1 MTSTITRVL
10 VANRGEIARR
20 VFRTCRRLGIETV
33 AVHSDADAGL
43 PFVAEADAAVRL
55 PGNTPAETYLRGD
68 LVIEAARRAGADA
81 IHPGYG
87 FLSENAGFAR
97 AVAEAGL
104 TWIGPDPDSIER
116 MGSKIESKKL
126 MEAAGVPVLGN
137 LSVDTATEDDL
148 PLLVKASAGGG
159 GRGMRVVRTLAD
171 LAGEVEKASAEAASA
186 FGDGTVFV
194 EPYVERGR
202 HVEVQVVGDG
212 AGGVLVLGE
221 RDCSLQRRHQKVV
234 EESPAPGLSAEVAG
248 ALHEA
253 ARKAGEAISY
263 RGAGTVEFL
272 YDAKTER
279 FYFLE
284 MNTRLQ
290 VEHPVTELVH
300 GVDLVELQLDVAEGG
315 AEVSR
320 LASLAPQPPQG
331 HAIEVRLYAEDPAAD
346 YAPQTGLLHELA
358 IDHDDAFAL
367 RGHGIRLD
375 TGFESGDEVGTFYD
389 AMLAKVIA
397 YAPTRAQAARALAR
411 TLETARIHGPV
422 TNRDQLVAS
431 LRHPAFLDVTGVA
444 TSFYDEHP
452 ETLAGADA
460 DPLLP
465 FAGAVALA
473 EHRRTGAKV
482 QSRIPA
488 GFRNVVAAPQVTRF
502 ELGGDEV
509 EVAWL
514 GGREGYRPAEV
525 STGASTEGVRVLA
538 AGPTEV
544 VLDDAGVVRR
554 YRTRVVAGPGDP
566 GAVAVLVDGPR
577 GGATLRVV
585 PRFVDPSTQVA
596 EGSLLAPMPGSVIA
610 VHAAVGDEVAEG
622 QPILVMEAMKMQHTI
637 AAPYAGTV
645 TELSATAGQQV
656 EAGTV
661 LAVVDAGGDNA

>member
-1 MTSTITRVL
+1 MINRIL

-20 VFRTCRRLGIETV
+20 VFRTARRLGIETV

-43 PFVAEADAAVRL
+43 PFVREADAAVRL
-55 PGNTPAETYLRGD
+55 PGSTPAETYLRGD
-68 LVIEAARRAGADA
+68 LVIEAARRSGADA

-87 FLSENAGFAR
+87 FLSENAAFAR
-97 AVAEAGL
+97 QVVEAGL
-104 TWIGPDPDSIER
+104 TWIGPEPDSIDR

-137 LSVDTATEDDL
+137 LTVDTATEADL

-159 GRGMRVVRTLAD
+159 GRGMRVVRSLAD
-171 LAGEVEKASAEAASA
+171 LAGEVEKAAAEAESA

-212 AGGVLVLGE
+212 RGGVLVLGE

-234 EESPAPGLSAEVAG
+234 EEAPAPGLTEEVAA

-253 ARKAGEAISY
+253 ARKAAAAISY

-272 YDAKTER
+272 YDADTQR
-279 FYFLE
+279 FFFLE

-290 VEHPVTELVH
+290 VEHPVTEQVY
-300 GVDLVELQLDVAEGG
+300 GVDLVELQVAVAEGRDLP
-315 AEVSR
+315 EVD
-320 LASLAPQPPQG
+320 PQPDG

-346 YAPQTGLLHELA
+346 YAPQTGRLLELA
-358 IDHDDAFAL
+358 IEHDDAFAL
-367 RGHGIRLD
+367 DRHGVRLD

-389 AMLAKVIA
+389 AMLSKVIA
-397 YAPTRAQAARALAR
+397 WAPTREQAARALAR
-411 TLETARIHGPV
+411 TLERARIHGLT

-431 LRHPAFLDVTGVA
+431 LRHPAFLDATGVA
-444 TSFYDEHP
+444 TSFYAEHP
-452 ETLAGADA
+452 ETLAPAAD
-460 DPLLP
+460 DLLP
-465 FAGAVALA
+465 FVGAVALA
-473 EHRRTGAKV
+473 EHRRVHARV

-488 GFRNVVAAPQVTRF
+488 GFRNVHAGPRSTV
-502 ELGGDEV
+502 LGVGSEEV
-509 EVAWL
+509 EVRWL
-514 GGREGYRPAEV
+514 GGRGGFRHADRDDVTVLEASPTGVVVEV
-525 STGASTEGVRVLA
+525 DGVTRRYDVRVID
-538 AGPTEV
+538 E
-544 VLDDAGVVRR
+544 
-554 YRTRVVAGPGDP
+554 
-566 GAVAVLVDGPR
+566 AVLVDGPR
-577 GGATLRVV
+577 GGVTLRIV

-596 EGSLLAPMPGSVIA
+596 AGSLLAPMPGSV
-610 VHAAVGDEVAEG
+610 VDVRAAVGDVVQEG

-645 TELSATAGQQV
+645 TELSASAGQQV

-661 LAVVDAGGDNA
+661 LAVVEPVESGDEGEEEA

>member
-1 MTSTITRVL
+1 MISKVL

-20 VFRTCRRLGIETV
+20 VFRTCRRLGIGCV

-55 PGNTPAETYLRGD
+55 PGNSPAETYLRGD
-68 LVIEAARRAGADA
+68 LVIEAALRAGADA

-97 AVAEAGL
+97 QVADAGL
-104 TWIGPDPDSIER
+104 VWIGPEPASIER

-126 MEAAGVPVLGN
+126 MESAGVPVLGN
-137 LSVDTATEDDL
+137 LTADTATDDDL

-159 GRGMRVVRTLAD
+159 GRGMRIVRSLAD
-171 LAGEVEKASAEAASA
+171 LPGEVEKASAEAASA

-212 AGGVLVLGE
+212 AGGVAVLGE

-234 EESPAPGLSAEVAG
+234 EEAPAPGLTEEVAS

-253 ARKAGEAISY
+253 ARAAAAAIDY

-272 YDAKTER
+272 YDARTER

-290 VEHPVTELVH
+290 VEHPVTEQVY
-300 GVDLVELQLDVAEGG
+300 GVDLVELQIAVAEGT
-315 AEVSR
+315 AR
-320 LASLAPQPPQG
+320 LDALHPGPPQG

-346 YAPQTGLLHELA
+346 YAPQTGRLLELA
-358 IDHDDAFAL
+358 LEHDDAFAL
-367 RGHGIRLD
+367 DGYGIRLD
-375 TGFESGDEVGTFYD
+375 TGFETGDEVGTHYD

-397 YAPTRAQAARALAR
+397 WAPTRVGAARALAR

-431 LRHPAFLDVTGVA
+431 LRHPAFLDATGVA
-444 TSFYDEHP
+444 TSFYADHP
-452 ETLAGADA
+452 ETLDAASGDDLVPLAGA
-460 DPLLP
+460 L
-465 FAGAVALA
+465 ALA
-473 EHRRTGAKV
+473 EHRRRGATV

-502 ELGGDEV
+502 EQGGVQIGVSWYGD
-509 EVAWL
+509 
-514 GGREGYRPAEV
+514 RDRYRPAERDD
-525 STGASTEGVRVLA
+525 VRVVA
-538 AGPTEV
+538 ASPTEV
-544 VLDDAGVVRR
+544 VLDVDGVTRR
-554 YRTRVVAGPGDP
+554 YATRVVAG
-566 GAVAVLVDGPR
+566 AATAEAVLVDGAR

-585 PRFVDPSTQVA
+585 PRFVDPSDQVA
-596 EGSLLAPMPGSVIA
+596 AGSLLAPMPGSVIS
-610 VHAAVGDEVAEG
+610 VHATVGEEVAEG
-622 QPILVMEAMKMQHTI
+622 QPVLVMEAMKMQHTI
-637 AAPYAGTV
+637 TAPYAGTV
-645 TELSATAGQQV
+645 AELPVTVGQQV

-661 LAVVDAGGDNA
+661 LVVVEADPADQSSDSEGEEA

>member
-1 MTSTITRVL
+1 MITRIL

-20 VFRTCRRLGIETV
+20 VFRTARRLGIETV

-43 PFVAEADAAVRL
+43 PFVREADAAVRL

-68 LVIEAARRAGADA
+68 LVIAAARKSGADA

-87 FLSENAGFAR
+87 FLSENAAFAR
-97 AVAEAGL
+97 QVADAGL
-104 TWIGPDPDSIER
+104 TWIGPDPDSIDR

-137 LSVDTATEDDL
+137 LSVETATEDDL

-171 LAGEVEKASAEAASA
+171 LPGEVEKASAEAESA

-212 AGGVLVLGE
+212 RGGVLVLGE

-234 EESPAPGLSAEVAG
+234 EEAPAPGLSEEVAS
-248 ALHEA
+248 ALHDA
-253 ARKAGEAISY
+253 ARKAAEAIDY

-272 YDAKTER
+272 YDADTQR

-290 VEHPVTELVH
+290 VEHPVTEQVY
-300 GVDLVELQLDVAEGG
+300 GVDLVELQVAVAEGRDLP
-315 AEVSR
+315 AID
-320 LASLAPQPPQG
+320 PQPEG

-346 YAPQTGLLHELA
+346 YAPQTGRLLELELE
-358 IDHDDAFAL
+358 HDDAFAL
-367 RGHGIRLD
+367 DGFGIRLD

-389 AMLAKVIA
+389 AMLSKVIA
-397 YAPTRAQAARALAR
+397 WAPTREQAARALAR
-411 TLETARIHGPV
+411 TLERARIHGLT

-444 TSFYDEHP
+444 TSFYGDHP
-452 ETLAGADA
+452 DTLAPSAAD
-460 DPLLP
+460 DLLP
-465 FAGAVALA
+465 FVGAVALA
-473 EHRRTGAKV
+473 EHRRLGARV

-488 GFRNVVAAPQVTRF
+488 GFRNVVAGPRTTRLGLAGEEVDVHWYGGRDGYRSAERDDVTVVSAAPDEVVVDVDGVTRRY
-502 ELGGDEV
+502 D
-509 EVAWL
+509 
-514 GGREGYRPAEV
+514 
-525 STGASTEGVRVLA
+525 VRVL
-538 AGPTEV
+538 ES
-544 VLDDAGVVRR
+544 
-554 YRTRVVAGPGDP
+554 
-566 GAVAVLVDGPR
+566 AVLVDGPR
-577 GGATLRVV
+577 GGATLRIV

-596 EGSLLAPMPGSVIA
+596 AGSLLAPMPGSVIA
-610 VHAAVGDEVAEG
+610 VRAAVGDVVQEG
-622 QPILVMEAMKMQHTI
+622 QAILVMEAMKMQHTI

-645 TELSATAGQQV
+645 TELSASAGQQV
-656 EAGTV
+656 EAGVV
-661 LAVVDAGGDNA
+661 LAIVEPAESGEEEATA

>member
-1 MTSTITRVL
+1 MTVNRIL

-20 VFRTCRRLGIETV
+20 VFRTARRLGIETV

-43 PFVAEADAAVRL
+43 PFVREADAAVRL

-87 FLSENAGFAR
+87 FLSENAAFAR
-97 AVAEAGL
+97 QVADAGL
-104 TWIGPDPDSIER
+104 VWIGPDPESIDS

-137 LSVDTATEDDL
+137 LSVDTATEADL

-171 LAGEVEKASAEAASA
+171 LAGEVEKASAEAESA

-202 HVEVQVVGDG
+202 HVEVQVVGDRSG
-212 AGGVLVLGE
+212 FVEVFGT

-234 EESPAPGLSAEVAG
+234 EEAPAPGLSDAVRTAM
-248 ALHEA
+248 HDA
-253 ARKAGEAISY
+253 ARAAAQAVDY
-263 RGAGTVEFL
+263 VGAGTVEFL
-272 YDAKTER
+272 YDADSER
-279 FYFLE
+279 FFFLE

-290 VEHPVTELVH
+290 VEHPVSELIH
-300 GVDLVELQLDVAEGG
+300 GVDLVELQVAVAEGEQLPVVLG
-315 AEVSR
+315 ELQS
-320 LASLAPQPPQG
+320 PNG
-331 HAIEVRLYAEDPAAD
+331 HAIEVRLYAEDPSSD
-346 YAPQTGLLHELA
+346 YAPQTGRLLELDL
-358 IDHDDAFAL
+358 DHDDAFAL
-367 RGHGIRLD
+367 DGFGIRFD

-389 AMLAKVIA
+389 AMLSKVIA
-397 YAPTRAQAARALAR
+397 WAPTREQAARSLAR
-411 TLETARIHGPV
+411 TLETARIHGLV

-431 LRHPAFLDVTGVA
+431 LRHPAFLDPTGLA
-444 TSFYDEHP
+444 TSFYTEHP
-452 ETLAGADA
+452 ETLAPAAGD
-460 DPLLP
+460 DLLP
-465 FAGAVALA
+465 FVGAVALA
-473 EHRRTGAKV
+473 EHRRVAARV

-488 GFRNVVAAPQVTRF
+488 GFRNVVAGPRSTTFAV
-502 ELGGDEV
+502 GADEV
-509 EVAWL
+509 VVQWFGGVA
-514 GGREGYRPAEV
+514 GYTLAEPDADRAV
-525 STGASTEGVRVLA
+525 AVLSASA
-538 AGPTEV
+538 DEV
-544 VLDDAGVVRR
+544 VLDVDGVTRR
-554 YRTRVVAGPGDP
+554 YDVRVLER
-566 GAVAVLVDGPR
+566 AVLVDGPR
-577 GGATLRVV
+577 GGATLRIV

-610 VHAAVGDEVAEG
+610 VRAAVGDVVQEG

-656 EAGTV
+656 EAGVV
-661 LAVVDAGGDNA
+661 LAVVEPAEAAGSEEENS